1 MIRKLVAAFVMILFA
16 ASLHST
22 AFAEFIPV
30 DGDKTRDY
38 LKDGFKV
45 GDIVRVTGLGVA
57 QPNWKNFY
65 KNQLRQAAHID
76 AVRQFVEIIDG
87 VQAEIDKNN
96 PDLIISQTS
105 HESKA
110 FKLLEKNARV
120 INVEFLD
127 GGGCAV
133 TMELVFPTDWKR

>member
-1 MIRKLVAAFVMILFA
+1 MFRKFIAAFVMIFFM
-16 ASLHST
+16 STT

-133 TMELVFPTDWKR
+133 TMELVFPTDWKK